1 MGRVK
6 LMPDYLKNILHTQF
20 FSILNIIVGF
30 VSLFLLIKY
39 LHVEEY
45 GEYVLI
51 QGFLAF
57 VGLIISQ
64 NIYSYARLK
73 IPGSEENIQYGYLK
87 TVISLVSGFYLFIFI
102 VIWLFGLSEIF
113 WNFFEINLEL
123 SLIVVLMLALELIN
137 AEIMRFLIALKNIH
151 IKNYAQFFQK
161 VFILFVV
168 LGLLFLDSLSLNSF
182 LYLFIVGQIIVLFYL
197 INHIQVKIFFNA
209 PFMKDVIQKGY
220 QIALPL
226 IPIGLMSLALNYT
239 DTLMIAKMIDKESV
253 AQYGFSSQ
261 IVSIVMMII
270 GTSIILTLFPYAT
283 ESFNK
288 NDLKRKNDFFIKM
301 YIYSISLSI
310 IFYVLIVLNITWF
323 VELLNLESY
332 KDVPIYLMILAIFPI
347 FQSIYNVSSHNM
359 QLLKIVKVQLY
370 IAIFVIFCNVILNF
384 FFIKKFGVIGAAYA
398 SLISF
403 MLLSIVYFILTLKND
418 LYLRE
423 SFSFSIRKI
432 IVLIGIF
439 LLLFLLLF
447 FINKQNLYFVLLG
460 NILVFVSLGIGFKK
474 LRKGFRK

>member
-1 MGRVK
+1 
-6 LMPDYLKNILHTQF
+6 MPDYLKNILHTQF

>member
-1 MGRVK
+1 
-6 LMPDYLKNILHTQF
+6 MPDYLKNILHTQF

-182 LYLFIVGQIIVLFYL
+182 LYLFIVGQIIVFFYL
-197 INHIQVKIFFNA
+197 VKHIQVKIFFNA

-239 DTLMIAKMIDKESV
+239 DTLMIAKMINKESV
-253 AQYGFSSQ
+253 AQYGFASQ
-261 IVSIVMMII
+261 IISIAMMLI
-270 GTSIILTLFPYAT
+270 GTSIVLTLFPYAT
-283 ESFNK
+283 EAYNRS
-288 NDLKRKNDFFIKM
+288 DLKTKNDFFIKM

-323 VELLNLESY
+323 IEFLNLEKY
-332 KDVPIYLMILAIFPI
+332 KDIPTYLMVLAFFPVL
-347 FQSIYNVSSHNM
+347 QSLYNVSSHNM
-359 QLLKIVKVQLY
+359 QLLKIIKVQLF
-370 IAIFVIFCNVILNF
+370 IAIVVVLINVLLNF
-384 FFIKKFGVIGAAYA
+384 FFINEFGVLGAAYA

-403 MLLSIVYFILTLKND
+403 IVLAGIYFALTLKND
-418 LYLRE
+418 LLLRE
-423 SFSFSIRKI
+423 YITSNILKIVVFSC
-432 IVLIGIF
+432 IF
-439 LLLFLLLF
+439 LLLALLLF
-447 FINKQNLYFVLLG
+447 FVDKENLYFIFFG
-460 NILVFVSLGIGFKK
+460 NIFVFGSLLIMIKK
-474 LRKGFRK
+474 IKRNKKYGNK